1 MGKGGKSG
9 IAAATLDKSLLLL
22 LELEEALLPLSLV
35 VLLAAAGMGGEWLEG
50 PIFGSNSVVVLTGD
64 DRVLVL
70 EVFPFC
76 K

>member
-35 VLLAAAGMGGEWLEG
+35 VLAVAGMGGEWLEG

-64 DRVLVL
+64 DRVLLLV
-70 EVFPFC
+70 VFPFC

>member
-22 LELEEALLPLSLV
+22 LLEALLPLSL
-35 VLLAAAGMGGEWLEG
+35 LLLGGGMGGELERG

-64 DRVLVL
+64 DRVFLL
-70 EVFPFC
+70 AFPFC